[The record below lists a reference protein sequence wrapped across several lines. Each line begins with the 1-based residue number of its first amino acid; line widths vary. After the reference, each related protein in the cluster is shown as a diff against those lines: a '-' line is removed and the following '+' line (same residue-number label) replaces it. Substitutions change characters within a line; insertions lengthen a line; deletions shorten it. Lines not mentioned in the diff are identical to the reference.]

1 MVEKVTIGNATLYHG
16 DNAEVLPLLG
26 TVDAVITSPPYN
38 IGAAPW
44 ERLGHWKPGRLC
56 GRQKGKWKNGSDGGC
71 GIQWAHTLMPC
82 RGLTYVATR
91 IALGAVAETERKG

>member
-38 IGAAPW
+38 DWRGALGS
-44 ERLGHWKPGRLC
+44 LGHWKPE
-56 GRQKGKWKNGSDGGC
+56 
-71 GIQWAHTLMPC
+71 TLRAAKQMEEQQ
-82 RGLTYVATR
+82 RWRRHSVR
-91 IALGAVAETERKG
+91 R